1 MENSKIERKE
11 IMKEYR
17 LSISWQMTAYI
28 VVEAESLDDAAELAL
43 ELKLPSGQYLE
54 GSLEVDIEESRE
66 NES

>member
-1 MENSKIERKE
+1 
-11 IMKEYR
+11 MKEYR

-43 ELKLPSGQYLE
+43 ELELPSGQYLE
-54 GSLEVDIEESRE
+54 GSFEVDIEESRE